1 MKTCWMEL
9 DNLNILSMKHENLL
23 NLIIWMKLYYVNWNM
38 YMDEN
43 DEFDVYKTF
52 HMDEVQKHGM
62 MWP

>member
-1 MKTCWMEL
+1 
-9 DNLNILSMKHENLL
+9 MKHENLL